1 LTRTVA
7 VWSSAALSTAPFA
20 AAAPSSRDLHLG
32 GLVLRGPVDRRRSAA
47 RVGVDLDG
55 QLRLAP
61 CERVDLRLQRLDAL
75 RVVLSDRD
83 DQLRVEL
90 AQSLIN
96 RLDRLLDVDRLNL
109 DVDRAILLQLGQVA
123 ERLGRVDPG

>member
-1 LTRTVA
+1 VTRTSA
-7 VWSSAALSTAPFA
+7 VWSCAARSIAAVAPRVSAST
-20 AAAPSSRDLHLG
+20 SMVSC
-32 GLVLRGPVDRRRSAA
+32 VLRRVSASIFA
-47 RVGVDLDG
+47 WSDLTD
-55 QLRLAP
+55 
-61 CERVDLRLQRLDAL
+61 L

-83 DQLRVEL
+83 DELRVEP
-90 AQSLIN
+90 AQSLVN

>member
-1 LTRTVA
+1 LTFTVA
-7 VWSSAALSTAPFA
+7 VWSSRGLVDGALRRRRAVLG
-20 AAAPSSRDLHLG
+20 DLHRG
-32 GLVLRGPVDRRRSAA
+32 RLVLRGPVDRRRSAA

-61 CERVDLRLQRLDAL
+61 CERVDLRLERLDAL

-83 DQLRVEL
+83 DKLRVEP

-96 RLDRLLDVDRLNL
+96 RLDRGVDVDRLNL

-123 ERLGRVDPG
+123 QRLGRVDPG

>member
-1 LTRTVA
+1 MV
-7 VWSSAALSTAPFA
+7 SM
-20 AAAPSSRDLHLG
+20 
-32 GLVLRGPVDRRRSAA
+32 
-47 RVGVDLDG
+47 
-55 QLRLAP
+55 RLAP
-61 CERVDLRLQRLDAL
+61 CERVDLRLERLDAL

-83 DQLRVEL
+83 DELRVEP

-96 RLDRLLDVDRLNL
+96 RLDRGLDVDRLNL